1 MSPSPTSLNHIA
13 IIPDGNRRW
22 AKQRG
27 MPAIMG
33 HERAARHAM
42 REIVDLAI
50 QEQIPYLT
58 FWLFSTENWQRD
70 QQEVDNLM
78 SLFRRG
84 FSEDVKKLHE
94 KGVKLKTI
102 GDVAKFA
109 PDIQKGVAEWR
120 EQTKDNT
127 AITVTFALN
136 YGGRD
141 ELQRAAQKMVKAAQK
156 LSEEEAQKLSLGDFL
171 DTAEAGLPDPDLIIR
186 PGGEQRLSGLLPWQS
201 VYAELYFTDTL
212 MPDFGG
218 TQFAEAIEW
227 FRNRNR
233 RFGK

>member
-1 MSPSPTSLNHIA
+1 MSPAPSSLTHIA

-27 MPAIMG
+27 LPAIMG

-42 REIVDLAI
+42 REIVDVAI
-50 QEQIPYLT
+50 QEKIPYLT

-102 GDVAKFA
+102 GNVARFSE
-109 PDIQKGVAEWR
+109 DIQQGVADWR
-120 EQTKDNT
+120 EKTKNNSN
-127 AITVTFALN
+127 ITVTFALN

-141 ELQRAAQKMVKAAQK
+141 ELQRAAQKMLNAAK
-156 LSEEEAQKLSLGDFL
+156 EVSAEEAVKLNLGDFL
-171 DTAEAGLPDPDLIIR
+171 DTAEAELPDPDLIIR
-186 PGGEQRLSGLLPWQS
+186 PGGEQRLSGLMPWQS

-212 MPDFGG
+212 MPDFAGA
-218 TQFAEAIEW
+218 QFKEAIEW
-227 FRNRNR
+227 FWNRNR